1 MIETLQLFFA
11 NNTALISWLAG
22 ISVATFLISI
32 LLIPVL
38 ISRLPARY
46 FCSDYRDNRNSKTT
60 LKNSILALVKNL
72 LGAVLVLA
80 GILMIFIPGQG
91 LLTIVIGLGLMN
103 FPGKYKLEKKL
114 ISQPAVFNSVNWIR
128 NKAGVEDM
136 VDPNDV

>member
-46 FCSDYRDNRNSKTT
+46 FCSDYRDNRNS
-60 LKNSILALVKNL
+60 NCL
-72 LGAVLVLA
+72 LYTSDAA
-80 GILMIFIPGQG
+80 D
-91 LLTIVIGLGLMN
+91 
-103 FPGKYKLEKKL
+103 E
-114 ISQPAVFNSVNWIR
+114 
-128 NKAGVEDM
+128 
-136 VDPNDV
+136 